1 MVKKKNVPLE
11 ETKKVFKTGVVG
23 MGGMAALG
31 AMAPLAGPA
40 AGPVVGLT
48 GAAVGLSTLGQAV
61 QSGGKILKDV
71 MPKKKSKKDKL
82 MKKIWG

>member
-1 MVKKKNVPLE
+1 MMTKKNVTLE
-11 ETKKVFKTGVVG
+11 ETKKVVKTGMVG
-23 MGGMAALG
+23 MVGMTALG
-31 AMAPLAGPA
+31 AMAPIAGPA

-61 QSGGKILKDV
+61 QSGGKILKDT
-71 MPKKKSKKDKL
+71 MPKKKGKQDDL